1 MMPLIAPHPATAA
14 TPRIVVF
21 DIGGVLIEWNPRY
34 LYRKL
39 FQGDDDAMETFLS
52 TVCTPD
58 WNLEQDRG
66 RSWEHAVEA
75 LSAAHPDHG
84 DLIAAYDRRWDEMVT
99 GEIPGTP
106 AILAELKARG
116 TPVYALTNFS
126 VDKLEQ
132 TRRRFGFLNA
142 FDGITVSGEVGLVKP
157 DPAIYRKL
165 IDRYGLTAGE
175 TLFIDDVEKNV
186 AGARAVGMH
195 AVRFTGAAGL
205 RVDLESFGL
214 L

>member
-1 MMPLIAPHPATAA
+1 MPLSTTHPGTAA

-39 FQGDDDAMETFLS
+39 FQGDDDAMEAFLS
-52 TVCTPD
+52 TVCTSE

-66 RSWEHAVEA
+66 RSWQHAVA
-75 LSAAHPDHG
+75 SLSAAHPG
-84 DLIAAYDRRWDEMVT
+84 QNDLIAAYDRRWDEMVT

-126 VDKLEQ
+126 VDKLER
-132 TRRRFGFLNA
+132 TRRRFDFLNA
-142 FDGITVSGEVGLVKP
+142 FDGITVSAEVGLVKP

-165 IDRYGLTAGE
+165 IDTYGLTAGE
-175 TLFIDDVEKNV
+175 TLFIDDVAKNV
-186 AGARAVGMH
+186 EGARAVGMH
-195 AVRFTGAAGL
+195 AVQFTGAAAL
-205 RVDLESFGL
+205 RADLESFGL